1 MNSRPIYFKR
11 YESTRRACISVLLFF
26 LACPHVPNHARQ
38 EYSTEY
44 NSKVINLLT
53 ILPGTTLSPCFIV
66 SLSKGLK
73 PWANPYLP
81 TTATLLS
88 YFSSKTYTKPM
99 SADAPS
105 QQIDI
110 LSIHVNNVRHPCRRR
125 HAAQGMYT
133 LFSYSAPGLK
143 ISTYRSPQP
152 YIPPHSKSTTTPA
165 CTRTTKQCKVAS
177 PKKLISACSSRPR
190 RSNQRCSPRDTGW
203 CMLC

>member
-1 MNSRPIYFKR
+1 MSQTMLARN
-11 YESTRRACISVLLFF
+11 TVL
-26 LACPHVPNHARQ
+26 
-38 EYSTEY
+38 EY
-44 NSKVINLLT
+44 NSSLLT
-53 ILPGTTLSPCFIV
+53 ILRGTTLSPCFLI

-81 TTATLLS
+81 TTARIYCYTAILLS

-105 QQIDI
+105 QHIDI
-110 LSIHVNNVRHPCRRR
+110 LSIHVNNVHHPCRRR

-133 LFSYSAPGLK
+133 LFSYCAPGLK
-143 ISTYRSPQP
+143 IFTYRSPQP
-152 YIPPHSKSTTTPA
+152 YIPPHSKFTTTPA

-177 PKKLISACSSRPR
+177 PKRLISACSSRPR
-190 RSNQRCSPRDTGW
+190 RSNQKCSPRDTGW